1 MKITAQQV
9 QKVAELARL
18 DIDEQHIDA
27 LADQLAAIL
36 AYMDKLNEVD
46 TGDVTPTAHAIEL
59 TNAFRE
65 DAVHDH
71 LDRENG
77 LANAP
82 QAEEG
87 SFVVPKVI

>member
-18 DIDEQHIDA
+18 EIDDA
-27 LADQLAAIL
+27 HLEPLADQLAAIL

-46 TGDVTPTAHAIEL
+46 TSNVAPTAHAIEL

-65 DAVHDH
+65 DIVHEH
-71 LDRENG
+71 LDRDKG

-82 QAEEG
+82 QGEEG

>member
-1 MKITAQQV
+1 MKITAQEV

-18 DIDEQHIDA
+18 DIDDDQVEP

-36 AYMDKLNEVD
+36 DYMDKLSEVD
-46 TGDVTPTAHAIEL
+46 TSDIKPTAHAIEL

-65 DAVHDH
+65 DDVHEH
-71 LDRENG
+71 LDRDKG

-82 QAEEG
+82 QKEEG

>member
-1 MKITAQQV
+1 MKITARQV
-9 QKVAELARL
+9 RKVAELARL
-18 DIDEQHIDA
+18 DIDDEDLDP

-36 AYMDKLNEVD
+36 AYMDKLDEVD
-46 TGDVTPTAHAIEL
+46 TRDVAPTAHAIEL

-71 LDRENG
+71 LDREKS

-82 QAEEG
+82 QGEEG

>member
-9 QKVAELARL
+9 RKVAELARL
-18 DIDEQHIDA
+18 EIDDA
-27 LADQLAAIL
+27 HLDPLADQLAAIL

-46 TGDVTPTAHAIEL
+46 TGDVAPTAHAIEL

-65 DAVHDH
+65 DDVHEH
-71 LDRENG
+71 LDRDKG

-82 QAEEG
+82 QKEEG
-87 SFVVPKVI
+87 AFVVPKVI

>member
-1 MKITAQQV
+1 MKITAQEV

-18 DIDEQHIDA
+18 DIDDSQVDH
-27 LADQLAAIL
+27 LAEQLAAIL
-36 AYMDKLNEVD
+36 DYMDKLSEVD
-46 TGDVTPTAHAIEL
+46 TSDIDPTAHAIEL

-65 DAVHDH
+65 DAVHEH
-71 LDRENG
+71 LDREKS

-82 QAEEG
+82 QREEG

>member
-18 DIDEQHIDA
+18 DIDDRRLEP

-36 AYMDKLNEVD
+36 DYMDKLSEVD
-46 TGDVTPTAHAIEL
+46 TSNIDPTAHAIEL

-65 DAVHDH
+65 DTVHEH
-71 LDRENG
+71 LDRDKG

>member
-18 DIDEQHIDA
+18 DIDDNQVDR
-27 LADQLAAIL
+27 LAEQLAAIL

-46 TGDVTPTAHAIEL
+46 TGDVAPTAHAIEL
-59 TNAFRE
+59 TNAFRD

-71 LDRENG
+71 LDREKS

-87 SFVVPKVI
+87 AFVVPKVI

>member
-18 DIDEQHIDA
+18 DIDDNQVDR
-27 LADQLAAIL
+27 LAEQLAAIL

-46 TGDVTPTAHAIEL
+46 TGDVAPTAHAIEL
-59 TNAFRE
+59 INAFRD

-71 LDRENG
+71 LDREKS

-87 SFVVPKVI
+87 AFVVPKVI

>member
-1 MKITAQQV
+1 MKITAQEV

-18 DIDEQHIDA
+18 DLDDSQVDH
-27 LADQLAAIL
+27 LAEQLAAIL
-36 AYMDKLNEVD
+36 EYMDKLSEVD
-46 TGDVTPTAHAIEL
+46 TSDIDPTAHAIEL

-65 DAVHDH
+65 DAVHEH
-71 LDRENG
+71 LDREKS

-82 QAEEG
+82 QSEEG

>member
-1 MKITAQQV
+1 MKITAQEV

-18 DIDEQHIDA
+18 DIDDSQVDH
-27 LADQLAAIL
+27 LAEQLAAIL
-36 AYMDKLNEVD
+36 DYMDKLSEVD
-46 TGDVTPTAHAIEL
+46 TSDIDPTAHAIEL

-65 DAVHDH
+65 DAVHEH
-71 LDRENG
+71 LDRDKG

-82 QAEEG
+82 QREEG

>member
-1 MKITAQQV
+1 MKITAKEV

-18 DIDEQHIDA
+18 DIDDDRVEH
-27 LADQLAAIL
+27 LAGQLAAIL
-36 AYMDKLNEVD
+36 DYMDKLNEVD
-46 TGDVTPTAHAIEL
+46 TSDVAPTAHAIDL
-59 TNAFRE
+59 TNAFR
-65 DAVHDH
+65 DDGVHDH
-71 LDRENG
+71 LDREKS